1 MDTLIK
7 KTDLNSD
14 FILNSLQ
21 CPIIVINSVKKT
33 IIYCNNAT
41 EIFFETSVKNI
52 VGKKIKSLFKKD
64 TYFLTLI
71 EKSIK
76 TNRNISETSVL
87 IHTQKKKNDV
97 SVSISKI
104 ESNNNLFTI
113 TLNNLSKN
121 LELSKQF
128 NFEKSAQSVSSLV
141 GMLSHEIK
149 NPLSGIKGASQIIQ
163 KRVNFKG
170 KDLNL
175 IKLINNETERIKKLL
190 NSLENFTDDRPIK
203 KTSIN
208 VNQVIRSSKE
218 TVEAIFNKRNI
229 NFIENYDPSLQNI
242 NGNNEQLN
250 RLFVN
255 LLKNAVEA
263 IDDTTGIIKIT
274 TRFQLGKL
282 PIKVF
287 IEDSGVGIP
296 DKLKENIFEPFITN
310 KINGKGLG
318 LSICAKIIQNHLGS
332 IEFDTINNKTIFTV
346 MFDKINN

>member
-1 MDTLIK
+1 M
-7 KTDLNSD
+7 
-14 FILNSLQ
+14 
-21 CPIIVINSVKKT
+21 
-33 IIYCNNAT
+33 
-41 EIFFETSVKNI
+41 
-52 VGKKIKSLFKKD
+52 
-64 TYFLTLI
+64 
-71 EKSIK
+71 
-76 TNRNISETSVL
+76 
-87 IHTQKKKNDV
+87 
-97 SVSISKI
+97 
-104 ESNNNLFTI
+104 
-113 TLNNLSKN
+113 
-121 LELSKQF
+121 
-128 NFEKSAQSVSSLV
+128 
-141 GMLSHEIK
+141 
-149 NPLSGIKGASQIIQ
+149 
-163 KRVNFKG
+163 

-218 TVEAIFNKRNI
+218 TVEAIFNKKNI
-229 NFIENYDPSLQNI
+229 NFIENYDPSLPNI

-287 IEDSGVGIP
+287 IEDTGVGIP